1 MFSTSITNWFC
12 SCKRKSLPF
21 FLFSISWRASPT
33 RMHIIKYEKMYF
45 VFQLFNCTPELR
57 ESTFERHLFFFNQVK
72 LQEKT
77 TWSHWSKWFNN
88 IHCQPRS
95 MNEGLILH
103 LRVITIQK
111 KSKHHTTL
119 RPPSRDS
126 QKTCTLRKNS
136 WNEHTNVAFFSIS
149 KAKQVQ
155 EILLGQLPLCYYV
168 PEHQDATYLNI
179 NPFKERHFPWTVAFL
194 KAIAAAETQLA
205 RTGRFACGMRW
216 RFS

>member
-1 MFSTSITNWFC
+1 
-12 SCKRKSLPF
+12 
-21 FLFSISWRASPT
+21 
-33 RMHIIKYEKMYF
+33 
-45 VFQLFNCTPELR
+45 
-57 ESTFERHLFFFNQVK
+57 
-72 LQEKT
+72 
-77 TWSHWSKWFNN
+77 
-88 IHCQPRS
+88 

-126 QKTCTLRKNS
+126 QKTCTLRKSS

-149 KAKQVQ
+149 KANQVQ